1 MSQLRIDELMLECK
15 RQGIKI
21 TQKDL
26 AEAAVIGQTAIH
38 KIIRGDTQAPKPQI
52 LVAIADRFTEAL
64 ARRITIDDLIVKET
78 SLPRAVETSRS
89 PFGAT
94 DWMQADEGGP
104 VTDGHFISVP
114 ILGNIPH
121 GDLDQVSPEDVVGY
135 ERVHRRDIG
144 RGRFFLRTRGDA
156 MAPVILDGDQLLI
169 EPGPQW
175 KHKTIVA
182 IYMDRHVTCKQLHLH
197 DNTSALVS
205 ANPNYAPIIV
215 TEEMLI
221 IGRVIKVERNLVTGW
236 QP

>member
-1 MSQLRIDELMLECK
+1 MTTLKIDDLMLECK

-26 AEAAVIGQTAIH
+26 AEAAGIGQTAIH

-52 LVAIADRFTEAL
+52 LVAIADYFTEAL
-64 ARRITIDDLIVKET
+64 ARKITVDDLIVKEN

-89 PFGAT
+89 PFGASN
-94 DWMQADEGGP
+94 WMQTDEAEP
-104 VTDGHFISVP
+104 VTGSHFVAVP
-114 ILGNIPH
+114 ILGDIPH
-121 GDLDQVSPEDVVGY
+121 GDLDQVVPEDIVDY
-135 ERVHRRDIG
+135 EHVHKRELG
-144 RGRFFLRTRGDA
+144 RGRFFLRTRGDS
-156 MAPVILDGDQLLI
+156 MAPLILDGDLLLI

-175 KHKTIVA
+175 NHKTIVA

-205 ANPNYAPIIV
+205 ANPNYAPISA

-221 IGRVIKVERNLVTGW
+221 IGRVIKVERNLVEGW

>member
-1 MSQLRIDELMLECK
+1 MTTLKIDELMLECK

-26 AEAAVIGQTAIH
+26 AEAAGIGQTAIH

-52 LVAIADRFTEAL
+52 LVAIADYFTEAL
-64 ARRITIDDLIVKET
+64 ARKITVDDLIVKET

-94 DWMQADEGGP
+94 DWMQVNEAEP

-114 ILGNIPH
+114 ILGNVPH
-121 GDLDQVSPEDVVGY
+121 GDLDQVGPEDIVGY
-135 ERVHRRDIG
+135 EYVHKRELG
-144 RGRFFLRTRGDA
+144 RGRFFLRARGDS
-156 MAPVILDGDQLLI
+156 MAPLLLDGDLLLI

-182 IYMDRHVTCKQLHLH
+182 IYIDRHVTCKQLHLH

-221 IGRVIKVERNLVTGW
+221 IGRVIKIERKVNSA
-236 QP
+236 

>member
-1 MSQLRIDELMLECK
+1 MTTLKIDELMLECK

-26 AEAAVIGQTAIH
+26 AEAAGIGQTAIH

-52 LVAIADRFTEAL
+52 LVAIADHFTEAL
-64 ARRITIDDLIVKET
+64 ARKITVDDLIVKEN

-94 DWMQADEGGP
+94 DWMQVNEGGP

-121 GDLDQVSPEDVVGY
+121 GDLDQVGPEDIVGY
-135 ERVHRRDIG
+135 EHVHKRELG
-144 RGRFFLRTRGDA
+144 RGRFFLRTRGDCHGTPHPRRRSPPHRA
-156 MAPVILDGDQLLI
+156 RTPVEAQN
-169 EPGPQW
+169 
-175 KHKTIVA
+175 HRRV
-182 IYMDRHVTCKQLHLH
+182 YMDRHVACKQLHLH

-215 TEEMLI
+215 TEEIVI
-221 IGRVIKVERNLVTGW
+221 IGRVIKIERNLVEGW

>member
-1 MSQLRIDELMLECK
+1 MTTLKIDELMLECK

-26 AEAAVIGQTAIH
+26 AEAAGIGQTAIH

-64 ARRITIDDLIVKET
+64 ARRITVDDLIVKES

-89 PFGAT
+89 PFRT
-94 DWMQADEGGP
+94 SNWMQTDETEP
-104 VTDGHFISVP
+104 VTDADFIAVP
-114 ILGNIPH
+114 ILGDIPH
-121 GDLDQVSPEDVVGY
+121 GDLDQVGPEDIVGY
-135 ERVHRRDIG
+135 EYVHKRELG

-156 MAPVILDGDQLLI
+156 MAPLILDGDLLLI

-205 ANPNYAPIIV
+205 ANPNYAPISA

-221 IGRVIKVERNLVTGW
+221 IGRVIKIERNLVNGW

>member
-1 MSQLRIDELMLECK
+1 MTTLKIDELMLECK

-26 AEAAVIGQTAIH
+26 AEAAGIGQTAIH

-52 LVAIADRFTEAL
+52 LVAIADYFTEAL
-64 ARRITIDDLIVKET
+64 ARKITVDDLIVKEN

-89 PFGAT
+89 PFGASN
-94 DWMQADEGGP
+94 WMQTDEAEP
-104 VTDGHFISVP
+104 VTGSHFVAVP
-114 ILGNIPH
+114 ILGDIPH
-121 GDLDQVSPEDVVGY
+121 GDLDQVVPEDIVDY
-135 ERVHRRDIG
+135 EHVHKRELG
-144 RGRFFLRTRGDA
+144 RGRFFLRTRGDS
-156 MAPVILDGDQLLI
+156 MAPLILDGDLLLI

-175 KHKTIVA
+175 NHKTIVA

-205 ANPNYAPIIV
+205 ANPNYAPISA

-221 IGRVIKVERNLVTGW
+221 IGRVIKVERNLVEGW

>member
-1 MSQLRIDELMLECK
+1 MTTLKIDELMLECK

-26 AEAAVIGQTAIH
+26 AEAAGIGQTAIH

-52 LVAIADRFTEAL
+52 LVAIADHFTEAL
-64 ARRITIDDLIVKET
+64 ARKITVDDLIVKES

-89 PFGAT
+89 LFGT
-94 DWMQADEGGP
+94 TNWMQTDAGGP
-104 VTDGHFISVP
+104 VTDADFIAVP
-114 ILGNIPH
+114 ILGDIPH
-121 GDLDQVSPEDVVGY
+121 GDLDQVGPEDIVGY
-135 ERVHRRDIG
+135 EYVHKRELG

-156 MAPVILDGDQLLI
+156 MAPLILDGDLLLI

-182 IYMDRHVTCKQLHLH
+182 IYMDRSVACKQLHLYDH
-197 DNTSALVS
+197 STALVS
-205 ANPNYAPIIV
+205 ANPNYAPIML
-215 TEEMLI
+215 TEEMII
-221 IGRVIKVERNLVTGW
+221 IGRVIKIERNLVNGW

>member
-1 MSQLRIDELMLECK
+1 MTTLKIDELMLECK

-26 AEAAVIGQTAIH
+26 AEAAGIGQTAIH

-52 LVAIADRFTEAL
+52 LVAIADHFTEAL
-64 ARRITIDDLIVKET
+64 ARKITVDDLIVKES
-78 SLPRAVETSRS
+78 SLPRVVETSRS
-89 PFGAT
+89 LFGT
-94 DWMQADEGGP
+94 TNWMQTDVGGP
-104 VTDGHFISVP
+104 VTDADFIAVP

-121 GDLDQVSPEDVVGY
+121 GDLDQVGPGDVVDY
-135 ERVHRRDIG
+135 EHVHKRELG

-156 MAPVILDGDQLLI
+156 MAPLILDGDQLLI

-215 TEEMLI
+215 TEEMVI
-221 IGRVIKVERNLVTGW
+221 IGRVIKIERKVNSA
-236 QP
+236 

>member
-1 MSQLRIDELMLECK
+1 MTTLKIDELMLECK

-26 AEAAVIGQTAIH
+26 AEAAGIGQTAIH

-52 LVAIADRFTEAL
+52 LVAIADHFTEAL
-64 ARRITIDDLIVKET
+64 ARKITVDDLIVKEN

-94 DWMQADEGGP
+94 DWMQVNEGGP
-104 VTDGHFISVP
+104 VTDADFIAVP

-121 GDLDQVSPEDVVGY
+121 GDLDQVGPEDIVGY
-135 ERVHRRDIG
+135 EHVHKRELG
-144 RGRFFLRTRGDA
+144 RGRFFLRTRGDS
-156 MAPVILDGDQLLI
+156 MAPLILDGDQLLI

-182 IYMDRHVTCKQLHLH
+182 VYMDRQVACKQLHLH

-215 TEEMLI
+215 IEEIVI
-221 IGRVIKVERNLVTGW
+221 IGRVIKVERNLVEGW

>member
-1 MSQLRIDELMLECK
+1 MTTLKIDELMLECK

-26 AEAAVIGQTAIH
+26 AEAAGIGQTAIH

-52 LVAIADRFTEAL
+52 LVAIADHFTEAL
-64 ARRITIDDLIVKET
+64 GRKITVDDLIVKEN

-94 DWMQADEGGP
+94 DWMQVNEGGP
-104 VTDGHFISVP
+104 VTDGDFISVP

-121 GDLDQVSPEDVVGY
+121 GDLDQVVPEDIVDY
-135 ERVHRRDIG
+135 EHVHKRELG

-156 MAPVILDGDQLLI
+156 MAPLILDGDLLLI

-197 DNTSALVS
+197 DNTATLVS
-205 ANPNYAPIIV
+205 ANPNYAPISA
-215 TEEMLI
+215 TEEMII
-221 IGRVIKVERNLVTGW
+221 IGRVIKVERNLVEGW

>member
-15 RQGIKI
+15 RNGIKI

-26 AEAAVIGQTAIH
+26 AEAAGIGQTAIH

-64 ARRITIDDLIVKET
+64 ARRITIDDLIVKEN

-94 DWMQADEGGP
+94 DWMQVNEGGP
-104 VTDGHFISVP
+104 VTDADFIAVP

-121 GDLDQVSPEDVVGY
+121 GDLDQVGPEDIVGY
-135 ERVHRRDIG
+135 EYVHKRELG

-156 MAPVILDGDQLLI
+156 MAPLILDGDLLLI

-182 IYMDRHVTCKQLHLH
+182 IYMDRHVACKQLHLH

-205 ANPNYAPIIV
+205 ANPNYAP
-215 TEEMLI
+215 
-221 IGRVIKVERNLVTGW
+221 NSA
-236 QP
+236 

>member
-1 MSQLRIDELMLECK
+1 MTTLKIDELMLECK

-26 AEAAVIGQTAIH
+26 AEAAGIGQTAIH

-52 LVAIADRFTEAL
+52 LVAIAGHFTEAL
-64 ARRITIDDLIVKET
+64 ARKITVDDLIVKEN

-94 DWMQADEGGP
+94 DWMQVNEGGP

-121 GDLDQVSPEDVVGY
+121 GDLDQVGPEDIVGY
-135 ERVHRRDIG
+135 EHVHKRELG

-156 MAPVILDGDQLLI
+156 MAPLILDGDLLLI

-182 IYMDRHVTCKQLHLH
+182 DLHGQ
-197 DNTSALVS
+197 A
-205 ANPNYAPIIV
+205 
-215 TEEMLI
+215 
-221 IGRVIKVERNLVTGW
+221 RNMQTT
-236 QP
+236 PPPR